1 MTSIFT
7 NRETWLQ
14 HAIAALEPIFSSVG
28 YGIPPLKVSCGFA
41 ASSSPRTTLGQCWPR
56 ERSGDMVNEIFIS
69 PKIEDPV
76 DVLDT
81 LVHEIC
87 HAIDDCQ
94 SGHGADFQGIAN
106 VVGLEGPARM
116 AHAGELLRIRL
127 STLSE
132 KLGPYPHRAINFP
145 PPRPSN
151 ATRNKAKCPECG
163 YEVTLLKRWA
173 DFGAPICPKDHIR
186 MEESANDVLINTSDE
201 NHEDIKKLKDI
212 RRAISKREK

>member
-1 MTSIFT
+1 MNLPL
-7 NRETWLQ
+7 NREAWLQ
-14 HAIAALEPIFSSVG
+14 SAVQSLEPIFSAVG

-56 ERSGDMVNEIFIS
+56 QRSADMVNEIFIS
-69 PKIEDPV
+69 PKIDDPV
-76 DVLDT
+76 EVLDT

-94 SGHGADFQGIAN
+94 SGHGADFQGIAQ

-116 AHAGELLRIRL
+116 AMAGPALKIRL
-127 STLSE
+127 MTISQ
-132 KLGPYPHRAINFP
+132 KLGEYPHRALNFP

-151 ATRNKAKCPECG
+151 ASRSKAKCPECG

-173 DFGAPICPKDHIR
+173 DYGAPICPKDKIR
-186 MEESANDVLINTSDE
+186 MEEFAKETIEPIIE
-201 NHEDIKKLKDI
+201 NVDDQQKEIIH
-212 RRAISKREK
+212 RAVS

>member
-1 MTSIFT
+1 MNPPI

-14 HAIAALEPIFSSVG
+14 MAVQSLEPIFSAVG

-56 ERSGDMVNEIFIS
+56 QRSADMVNEIFIS
-69 PKIEDPV
+69 PKIDDPV
-76 DVLDT
+76 EVLDT

-94 SGHGADFQGIAN
+94 SGHGADFQGIAA

-116 AHAGELLRIRL
+116 AMAGPALKIRL
-127 STLSE
+127 MTLSE
-132 KLGPYPHRAINFP
+132 KLGPYPHKALNFP

-151 ATRNKAKCPECG
+151 ASRSKAKCPECG
-163 YEVTLLKRWA
+163 YEVSLLKRWA
-173 DFGAPICPKDHIR
+173 DYGPPICPKDKIR
-186 MEESANDVLINTSDE
+186 MDEFSKDSIQAEEPEEEKET
-201 NHEDIKKLKDI
+201 LKEFI
-212 RRAISKREK
+212 HRAIS

>member
-1 MTSIFT
+1 MELPV

-14 HAIAALEPIFSSVG
+14 AAVQALEPIFSAVG

-56 ERSGDMVNEIFIS
+56 QRSGEMVNEIFIS
-69 PKIEDPV
+69 PKIEDPLE
-76 DVLDT
+76 VLDT

-94 SGHGADFQGIAN
+94 SGHGADFQGIAH

-116 AHAGELLRIRL
+116 AMAGPSLKIRL
-127 STLSE
+127 VTLSD
-132 KLGPYPHRAINFP
+132 KLGPYPHRALNFP

-151 ATRNKAKCPECG
+151 SSRSKAKCPECG
-163 YEVTLLKRWA
+163 YEVTLLKRWV
-173 DFGAPICPKDHIR
+173 DYGPPICPKDKVR
-186 MEESANDVLINTSDE
+186 MESFSNEILEERPTIETVDE
-201 NHEDIKKLKDI
+201 KQKEFIH
-212 RRAISKREK
+212 RAVS

>member
-1 MTSIFT
+1 MDLPI

-14 HAIAALEPIFSSVG
+14 KAVLALEPIFSAVG

-56 ERSGDMVNEIFIS
+56 QRSREMVNEIFIS
-69 PKIEDPV
+69 PKIDDPV
-76 DVLDT
+76 EVLDT

-94 SGHGADFQGIAN
+94 SGHGADFQGIAQ

-116 AHAGELLRIRL
+116 AMAGPALKIRL
-127 STLSE
+127 MTISQ
-132 KLGPYPHRAINFP
+132 KLGEYPHRALEFP

-151 ATRNKAKCPECG
+151 ATRSKAKCPECG
-163 YEVTLLKRWA
+163 YEVSLLKKWA
-173 DFGAPICPKDHIR
+173 DYGPPICPKDKVR
-186 MEESANDVLINTSDE
+186 MAEYTNEIAEPNTEKQDDQQTE
-201 NHEDIKKLKDI
+201 IIH
-212 RRAISKREK
+212 RAVS

>member
-1 MTSIFT
+1 MDLQV
-7 NRETWLQ
+7 NREAWLQ
-14 HAIAALEPIFSSVG
+14 QAVQALEPIFSAVG

-56 ERSGDMVNEIFIS
+56 QRSGEMVNEIFIS

-94 SGHGADFQGIAN
+94 SGHGADFQGIAQ

-116 AHAGELLRIRL
+116 ASAGPSLKIRL
-127 STLSE
+127 MTISQ
-132 KLGPYPHRAINFP
+132 KLGEYPHRALNFP

-151 ATRNKAKCPECG
+151 SSRSKAKCPECG

-173 DFGAPICPKDHIR
+173 DYGPPICPKDKVR
-186 MEESANDVLINTSDE
+186 MGDFSKEVIEPSIE
-201 NHEDIKKLKDI
+201 NVDDQQKEIIH
-212 RRAISKREK
+212 RAVS